1 MSILSFGLTR
11 YYSMSYKESQF
22 EKDDLEGSSHST
34 STSDENDKEHISNI
48 TFAFVYL
55 ILLLI
60 CAFFSKPNLDLVY
73 TNWKLIDITNI
84 IELGA
89 GILLSLF
96 MPGYAVVLTIKK
108 NRMNPLLKVLLG
120 YLFSVLITA
129 LTIYISAIYFDTNI
143 FESKF
148 LLIAVYLAIL
158 IIFSI
163 RYSIYRIFLSTD
175 TNIWKIANH
184 IISNIGNKFHKI
196 LKVNLS
202 ELIVFGSLFGL
213 LILST
218 YYLYGG
224 ITIGDQ
230 WYHQNRAIYFM
241 YGNFKEF
248 VTTSGDQSYP
258 PFQSSLLAG
267 LTSLSGVPLVNT
279 YASVAFLNMTAVFA
293 FYYFCLAWFPL
304 NKKRAAIFA
313 SSLFVIASGF
323 GWVYILYLT
332 DTSPIVSQISSISNF
347 VEDKIR
353 VTDIR
358 LSANFMIAA
367 FPDFSTSLIYIS
379 LPAGFVL
386 LGLIRIEFGN
396 KISYTTILL
405 LISILGILFH
415 DEFYIF
421 IIVSCILPLIYNL
434 KKKSYVYFAFLIAF
448 ALAYII
454 DGLLPVKYFTSH
466 RIFGISLIELSIIF
480 TLVTLSLYKLREN
493 FYRLFSS
500 ISIPSF
506 QFKNKVTN
514 YIIKKSFIPKILLV
528 WIVVYLCALGFIVWS
543 QLPANYVDVHTQNYN
558 TPWYLYP
565 MRLGVIGLFGTA
577 SILSYVFKKFEK
589 EVFVFGIIIIIALLA
604 GPYYN
609 EQRFNKFVMVGMIG
623 FASLMIYKLL
633 IFIRNKKLVLNGI
646 IIGSIV
652 ITASLSTLMYIG
664 YNALVIET
672 QDYTQ
677 ALGRRNFPS
686 SEEINILDIM
696 RSKIQASSNHYNIA
710 TFPNE
715 YNFREGG
722 IISKLHA
729 FSGLPLPNAIQTQ
742 YVLNAST
749 LDSFYH
755 LLELSNTGYIII
767 PNHSIKQ
774 KTLTEP
780 MRFALENFPQIY
792 KNDEYVVLNVPSLH
806 GPSTI
811 SEDKAGIVYKKDKS
825 FSSTV
830 FDKKKLEVNNYTF
843 NFEKDTAKFIQV
855 QKENQTEKATLS
867 GYKKNGGKTLWSKN
881 LDNEGVN
888 YIELRYR
895 ILDKNNTGKDTS
907 GLKWSEGKKI
917 YFVSL
922 SNKGLELRE
931 QTTNDDNSLLLSQ
944 NSQVKKDVG
953 LWYLVKIENL
963 NNSINVYV
971 DNMLKIKVPR
981 NLSELNSVGVSKI
994 GINSENNAVE
1004 FKPPQIGKIA
1014 PSQEFYDVKNKYD
1027 YYYPLS
1033 SLALSG
1039 GEYSSFADDD
1049 YSIFSNKKI
1058 ILPFD
1063 PQYMDD
1069 SLFNQ
1074 YLNYVRS
1081 GGTLV
1086 VINSDDK
1093 YQGRFSKLFS
1103 IEPNTNKTQVFA
1115 HITRDNDQNVTLNV
1129 SGMLQDIEVKPA
1141 SDLNVI
1147 ASYRNNDDKAVVP
1160 FVIEKH
1166 VSDKGRIIYINSPG
1180 YFDAIFDNPA
1190 KYFMSLANFSDLFEL
1205 YPNKSMIKQN
1215 VTEPVR
1221 RFIGDVRMAGMIS
1234 INGSSFSITNSSS
1247 SSADVYVKNISIS
1260 DRYGNLKNHF
1270 ENLSIVNIRVFGEYE
1285 QLINSTGMLTLPST
1299 HSQHDYVGMS
1309 IPNEFN
1315 ITIELFDNNNTRAE
1329 IVANNNSSISAIQ
1342 VNNESKIDFYNV
1354 SSNSPLKFV
1363 PILVKNPEIIVNGN
1377 ISFDKTNF
1385 YGQEI
1390 DDYIPLDVSGRV
1402 KVKFD
1407 FIDDFKEPYRN
1418 GTKIQ
1423 HLSYLG
1429 SLSIDGKRTQFKQEF
1444 KLPGDISSDVKKR
1457 GLDVPLNNILG
1468 SSSNVILLIAISI
1481 ATISLTWLIRR
1492 KHIYR

>member
-11 YYSMSYKESQF
+11 YYCMSHKENQF
-22 EKDDLEGSSHST
+22 EEGDLEGSSRST
-34 STSDENDKEHISNI
+34 ATSDENDKEQISNI
-48 TFAFVYL
+48 IFVFVYL
-55 ILLLI
+55 VLLLI

-73 TNWKLIDITNI
+73 TNWNLIDITNI

-96 MPGYAVVLTIKK
+96 IPGYAVVLIIKK
-108 NRMNPLLKVLLG
+108 NRMNSILKVLLG
-120 YLFSVLITA
+120 YLFSMLITA

-143 FESKF
+143 FENKF
-148 LLIAVYLAIL
+148 LLLGVYFVIFIL
-158 IIFSI
+158 FII
-163 RYSIYRIFLSTD
+163 RYSIYRIFLNTD
-175 TNIWKIANH
+175 TNIWSISYH
-184 IISNIGNKFHKI
+184 SISNMGNKFQKV

-230 WYHQNRAIYFM
+230 WYHQNRAIFFM
-241 YGNFKEF
+241 HGNFKEF
-248 VTTSGDQSYP
+248 VMNSGDQSYTP
-258 PFQSSLLAG
+258 LQSSLLAG
-267 LTSLSGVPLVNT
+267 VTSLSGVPLVNT
-279 YASVAFLNMTAVFA
+279 YASLAFLNMTAVFA
-293 FYYFCLAWFPL
+293 FYYFCFTWFPS
-304 NKKRAAIFA
+304 NKKRAALIA

-323 GWVYILYLT
+323 GWVYILSLT
-332 DTSPIVSQISSISNF
+332 DTNPIVSEISSISNF

-367 FPDFSTSLIYIS
+367 FPDFSTGLIYIS

-386 LGLIRIEFGN
+386 LGLIRSEFRN
-396 KISYTTILL
+396 KIGYTTVLL
-405 LISILGILFH
+405 LISAVGILFH

-421 IIVSCILPLIYNL
+421 IIVSCILPLAYNL
-434 KKKSYVYFAFLIAF
+434 KKKSYVYFAFLIAL
-448 ALAYII
+448 ASAYII
-454 DGLLPVKYFTSH
+454 DGLLPVKYFTSN
-466 RIFGISLIELSIIF
+466 RIFGMSLIELNIIF
-480 TLVTLSLYKLREN
+480 TLVTFALYALRQN
-493 FYRLFSS
+493 LFRHFFH
-500 ISIPSF
+500 ISIPTL

-514 YIIKKSFIPKILLV
+514 YIIKNSFIPKILLV
-528 WIVVYLCALGFIVWS
+528 WIVVYLLALGFIVWS

-565 MRLGVIGLFGTA
+565 MRLGAIGLIGIA

-589 EVFVFGIIIIIALLA
+589 EVFVFGIIIIIAILA

-609 EQRFNKFVMVGMIG
+609 EQRLNKFVMTGLIG

-633 IFIRNKKLVLNGI
+633 IFISNKKPVLNGI

-664 YNALVIET
+664 YNALVIQT
-672 QDYTQ
+672 QDYTH

-686 SEEINILDIM
+686 SEEINFLDTM
-696 RSKIQASSNHYNIA
+696 RSKIQADSNHHNIA
-710 TFPNE
+710 TFPTE
-715 YNFREGG
+715 YNYREGG

-729 FSGLPLPNAIQTQ
+729 FSGLPLRNAIQTQ
-742 YVLNAST
+742 YILNAST

-755 LLELSNTGYIII
+755 LLELSKTGYIII
-767 PNHSIKQ
+767 PNNSINQ

-780 MRFALENFPQIY
+780 VRFALENFEQIY
-792 KNDEYVVLNVPSLH
+792 KGDDYVVLKVPSLQ

-811 SEDKAGIVYKKDKS
+811 SENKVGIVYKKDKS

-830 FDKKKLEVNNYTF
+830 FDKKKLQVNNYTF
-843 NFEKDTAKFIQV
+843 NFEKDTPKFIHV

-881 LDNEGVN
+881 LDNEGIN
-888 YIELRYR
+888 YIELRFR
-895 ILDKNNTGKDTS
+895 ILDNNTGKDTS

-931 QTTNDDNSLLLSQ
+931 QTTNDDKPLLLSQ
-944 NSQVKKDVG
+944 NSQVRKDAG

-971 DNMLKIKVPR
+971 DNMLKIKVPI
-981 NLSELNSVGVSKI
+981 NLSDVNSVGVSKV
-994 GINSENNAVE
+994 GINSENNVVE
-1004 FKPPQIGKIA
+1004 FEPIQIGKIA
-1014 PSQEFYDVKNKYD
+1014 PYQEFYDTKNRYE

-1033 SLALSG
+1033 LLALSG
-1039 GEYSSFADDD
+1039 GEYSTFADDD
-1049 YSIFSNKKI
+1049 YSVFSNKKI

-1069 SLFNQ
+1069 SLFHE
-1074 YLNYVRS
+1074 YLNYARS

-1093 YQGRFSKLFS
+1093 FNGRFSKLFS
-1103 IEPNTNKTQVFA
+1103 IEPNANKSEVFT
-1115 HITRDNDQNVTLNV
+1115 HITRDNDQNVILNV
-1129 SGMLQDIEVKPA
+1129 SGTLKHIEVKPS

-1160 FVIEKH
+1160 FAIEKH
-1166 VSDKGRIIYINSPG
+1166 ISDKGRIIYINSPG
-1180 YFDAIFDNPA
+1180 YFDAIIDNPA
-1190 KYFMSLANFSDLFEL
+1190 KNFMSLANFSDLVEL
-1205 YPNKSMIKQN
+1205 SPIKSIIKQN

-1221 RFIGDVRMAGMIS
+1221 RFIGDVRMAGLIS
-1234 INGSSFSITNSSS
+1234 IKSSSFSIANSSS

-1270 ENLSIVNIRVFGEYE
+1270 ENLSLVNIGVFGEYE
-1285 QLINSTGMLTLPST
+1285 QLINSAWMLTLPST

-1315 ITIELFDNNNTRAE
+1315 MTIDLLDNNSRAE
-1329 IVANNNSSISAIQ
+1329 IIANRNSSINTIQ
-1342 VNNESKIDFYNV
+1342 VNNESKINFYNV
-1354 SSNSPLKFV
+1354 SSKPPLKFV
-1363 PILVKNPEIIVNGN
+1363 PILVKDPEITVNGN

-1390 DDYIPLDVSGRV
+1390 DDYIPLDVSGSA

-1407 FIDDFKEPYRN
+1407 FIDDFREPYRK

-1423 HLSYLG
+1423 YLSYLG
-1429 SLSIDGKRTQFKQEF
+1429 SLSVDGKRNQSKQEF
-1444 KLPGDISSDVKKR
+1444 ILPGDISSDVKKR
-1457 GLDVPLNNILG
+1457 GLDVPLNNIL
-1468 SSSNVILLIAISI
+1468 SSPTNIIVLIAISI